1 MLRTALIDGR
11 LLFAQQIPRASTAA
25 EHADRKQRNAPP
37 REAVN
42 SGLGGGRVLYNVR
55 LGRVLIGFVDL
66 HRDQLAVDR
75 ITAGRFQLLD
85 AVLAPWQLGELHEA
99 VVVGGQGRE

>member
-1 MLRTALIDGR
+1 MR
-11 LLFAQQIPRASTAA
+11 F
-25 EHADRKQRNAPP
+25 
-37 REAVN
+37 
-42 SGLGGGRVLYNVR
+42 
-55 LGRVLIGFVDL
+55 GRVLIGFVDL

>member
-25 EHADRKQRNAPP
+25 EHADHKQRNAPP

-42 SGLGGGRVLYNVR
+42 AGLGGGRVLHNVR
-55 LGRVLIGFVDL
+55 FGRVLIGFVDL